1 MKDGLERFGL
11 LAGGLAGVLWVVAV
25 FLDSGAEIVDFYRD
39 NRAAILTAATLHG
52 LGGFL
57 FLWFVASL
65 RAVLGTLAAPAWLT
79 AATVIGGT
87 AGGAMMLGMM
97 GGQSAG
103 ATTDV
108 ELLSPDTAIV
118 FWRIAHVFFVAAEL
132 ALALFV
138 GALAILALRRV
149 VLTRWLGWFGLVVHH
164 PAPDPT
170 DRLGRAAL
178 PAAALAGRRERR
190 PLAPGVATGRGRDD
204 GLATVR
210 PPPGYARTTTL
221 PGRCRA
227 TRWFR
232 LAARPYLLR
241 ALF

>member
-25 FLDSGAEIVDFYRD
+25 FLLEGAGNPGDPDSGAEIVEFYRD

-103 ATTDV
+103 ATTDA

-118 FWRIAHVFFVAAEL
+118 FWRLAHTFFVAAEL
-132 ALALFV
+132 ALAVFV
-138 GALAILALRRV
+138 GALAILALRRLA
-149 VLTRWLGWFGLVVHH
+149 LTRWLGWFGLVVTILLLI
-164 PAPDPT
+164 PPI
-170 DRLGRAAL
+170 GWAAL
-178 PAAALAGRRERR
+178 LFLLPLWLVAVSAVLWRRQPQREAGVT
-190 PLAPGVATGRGRDD
+190 PV
-204 GLATVR
+204 
-210 PPPGYARTTTL
+210 
-221 PGRCRA
+221 
-227 TRWFR
+227 
-232 LAARPYLLR
+232 
-241 ALF
+241 

>member
-25 FLDSGAEIVDFYRD
+25 FLLEGAGNPSGPDSGAQIVEFYRD
-39 NRAAILTAATLHG
+39 NRGPILIAATLHG
-52 LGGFL
+52 IGGFL

-65 RAVLGTLAAPAWLT
+65 RAVLGSLAAPAWLT

-97 GGQSAG
+97 GGQSTG

-118 FWRIAHVFFVAAEL
+118 FWRLAHTFFVAAEL
-132 ALALFV
+132 ALAVFV

-149 VLTRWLGWFGLVVHH
+149 VLTRWLGWFGLVVTVLLLI
-164 PAPDPT
+164 PPI
-170 DRLGRAAL
+170 GWAAL
-178 PAAALAGRRERR
+178 LFLLPLWLIAVSVALWRREPQAAER
-190 PLAPGVATGRGRDD
+190 
-204 GLATVR
+204 TVV
-210 PPPGYARTTTL
+210 
-221 PGRCRA
+221 
-227 TRWFR
+227 
-232 LAARPYLLR
+232 
-241 ALF
+241 